1 MNHLVDLMIAE
12 REHHC
17 RWWTLLNELRTGCE
31 LPDWLRAK
39 DLGTSADYE
48 RYGVAQRAATFAIFG
63 KNSVT
68 ADDVPDAGLVDQQ
81 VLIDLIEAER
91 DFPLRW
97 WTALNEAR
105 ARRQLPAWAIQM
117 SVGHEP
123 DISRWRAKAG
133 AVNLVLFNT
142 DYVRGST
149 SVARHAAHRL
159 AEAFQ

>member
-1 MNHLVDLMIAE
+1 MNNLVDLLIAE
-12 REHHC
+12 RKHHSQ
-17 RWWTLLNELRTGCE
+17 WWTVLNELRIGGE
-31 LPDWLRAK
+31 LPDWLRIK
-39 DLGTSADYE
+39 DTGSATDYE
-48 RYGVAQRAATFAIFG
+48 RYGIARRAVTFAIFG
-63 KNSVT
+63 KHSVT
-68 ADDVPDAGLVDQQ
+68 ADDVLDAGLVDQQ

-97 WTALNEAR
+97 WTVLNEAR
-105 ARRQLPAWAIQM
+105 ARLQLPDWALQM

-149 SVARHAAHRL
+149 STARAAAHRIT
-159 AEAFQ
+159 EAI